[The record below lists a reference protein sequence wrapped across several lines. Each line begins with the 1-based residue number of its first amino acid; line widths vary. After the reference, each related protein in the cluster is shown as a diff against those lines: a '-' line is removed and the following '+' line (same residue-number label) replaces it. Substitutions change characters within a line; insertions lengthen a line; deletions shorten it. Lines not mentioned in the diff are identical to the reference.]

1 MQARAENLIQIDERL
16 HGLILPNYS
25 LPQFLLEMT
34 RRGTPLLW
42 VELLFLDQFCR
53 CRHNSSF

>member
-25 LPQFLLEMT
+25 LPQFVLEMT
-34 RRGTPLLW
+34 RR
-42 VELLFLDQFCR
+42 
-53 CRHNSSF
+53 